1 VLAVDE
7 ATSDRLRSL
16 PLFAGLSEASLARV
30 REVATVFEAPA
41 GSVLVEVGQPGS
53 GLFILEEGSVVVE
66 LPGGGEVELGPG
78 EFVGDMALLTDDLH
92 SARVRTRAGVRC
104 LAISRRDFAGLLD
117 EEPRIAVAMLP
128 VLARRLRDSL

>member
-7 ATSDRLRSL
+7 ATPDRLRSL

-30 REVATVFEAPA
+30 REVATAFEAPA
-41 GSVLVEVGQPGS
+41 GAVLVEVGQPGS

-78 EFVGDMALLTDDLH
+78 EFVGEMALLTDDLH

-104 LAISRRDFAGLLD
+104 LAISRRDFAELLD
-117 EEPRIAVAMLP
+117 DEPRIAVAMLP